1 MPTTR
6 IFKNGNS
13 QAIRLPKD
21 CRFGPEVRE
30 VELSREGTCIVLKP
44 VVPTAWPKEFWQA
57 FEGES
62 MPAGFERPR
71 QVRQRRKSLVL

>member
-13 QAIRLPKD
+13 QAVRLPKD

-30 VELSREGTCIVLKP
+30 VELSRDGASIVLTP
-44 VVPTAWPKEFWQA
+44 VQPKAWPKEFWQA
-57 FEGES
+57 FEGKP
-62 MPAGFERPR
+62 MPAGFERPK
-71 QVRQRRKSLVL
+71 QVRQRRKTLSS